1 MVKCPEGQTRNAK
14 TKQCRDKL
22 KAGKKGSPKNTTRK
36 PSSKAKHS
44 GETTSA
50 YVARMAK
57 KLSAQLAS
65 AERKIGSRSLKKSP
79 KGKKPSS
86 RSRHSGET
94 TSGYIARMAKK
105 LNAQIASAERK
116 IGSKT
121 LKSPK
126 GKKPSSKAKHSGET
140 TSAYVARMARK
151 LSANISAAFSKKK
164 AKNNAKSYKH
174 KKD

>member
-1 MVKCPEGQTRNAK
+1 MKCPEGQTRNTK

-22 KAGKKGSPKNTTRK
+22 KTGKRASPKNTTR
-36 PSSKAKHS
+36 
-44 GETTSA
+44 
-50 YVARMAK
+50 
-57 KLSAQLAS
+57 
-65 AERKIGSRSLKKSP
+65 
-79 KGKKPSS
+79 KPSS

-121 LKSPK
+121 LKMPK
-126 GKKPSSKAKHSGET
+126 TKKPSSKAKHSGET
-140 TSAYVARMARK
+140 TSAYIVRMARK
-151 LSANISAAFSKKK
+151 LNANINAAFSKKK